1 MKLLAVLSLLSS
13 PYTWMMPPGR
23 VPSPDVGDVLLAG
36 KTGTG
41 GLGHF
46 IFSRK
51 LEMVTTGG
59 TSRHGPSTYLG
70 ALRAGLD
77 AGPQLG
83 KREKGRLSLAR
94 QAAPQHTY
102 PGRSSIAAAF
112 LTDVLLDW
120 ELTLSQGDGDDN
132 PIASAH
138 PQAVA
143 CNE

>member
-1 MKLLAVLSLLSS
+1 MKLLAALSLLSS

-46 IFSRK
+46 IFSRQ
-51 LEMVTTGG
+51 LDMVSIRGMNG
-59 TSRHGPSTYLG
+59 QVPSTYLG

-83 KREKGRLSLAR
+83 KRERKGELAPTR
-94 QAAPQHTY
+94 GSPAHLRWEVEHSCCFLKRFPLGLGTY
-102 PGRSSIAAAF
+102 
-112 LTDVLLDW
+112 
-120 ELTLSQGDGDDN
+120 SQSRGWR
-132 PIASAH
+132 
-138 PQAVA
+138 
-143 CNE
+143 

>member
-36 KTGTG
+36 KTGTR

-46 IFSRK
+46 IFSRQ

-77 AGPQLG
+77 AGPRLG
-83 KREKGRLSLAR
+83 KREKGRLSLGDSGSPAHLPWE
-94 QAAPQHTY
+94 A
-102 PGRSSIAAAF
+102 SIAAAF

-138 PQAVA
+138 PQTVA